1 MTCYVRWLLLLGC
14 LGFSFA
20 VVAEPKKRVGYLE
33 AGALSNFTETM
44 RATRSALEQRGWLEK
59 LELVK
64 DACFSPGWAPE
75 KKKQLS
81 EKAKELMSRT
91 DLDIIIGGGTSA
103 VRSLLEQ
110 NNHRV
115 PIVGIA
121 VSDPIKSIYTVD
133 GKESTFI
140 LNEQDSGIDNFTIRV
155 VPNQYKKMFE
165 IFYDEVGF
173 KKLGLLYVDEENK
186 NNVSSVSDAYEVAK
200 NSRHYQI
207 VEQRISS
214 PKTSDCQ
221 KGLENL
227 IDQGIDAFFVPSL
240 KCFEWDETDLE
251 KSNPSGLLKW
261 LRDKKIRTF
270 SKQGSRDVQGGAMM
284 GLSTLNYENRGEFTA
299 NTLIHILEGKK
310 PRDLPMRD
318 EAPPKITINLEVAEI
333 IGFILS
339 FDILG
344 ASDEL
349 YEKIT
354 IPEKNPA
361 TSVCD
366 LLK

>member
-1 MTCYVRWLLLLGC
+1 MAYYTRWLLLIGC
-14 LGFSFA
+14 LGLTFSA
-20 VVAEPKKRVGYLE
+20 AAESKKRMGYLE

-44 RATRSALEQRGWLEK
+44 RATRTVLIQRGWLGK
-59 LELVK
+59 LELLK

-91 DLDIIIGGGTSA
+91 DLDVIVGAGTSA

-115 PIVGIA
+115 PIVGVA
-121 VSDPIKSIYTVD
+121 VSDPIKSIYVAD
-133 GKESTFI
+133 GKESTFV
-140 LNEQDSGIDNFTIRV
+140 LSEQDSGIDNFTIRI

-186 NNVSSVSDAYEVAK
+186 NNVSSVSDAYEVVK
-200 NSRHYQI
+200 NGRPYQVI
-207 VEQRISS
+207 EQRINS

-221 KGLENL
+221 KGLESL
-227 IDQGIDAFFVPSL
+227 IDKGIDAFFVPSL
-240 KCFEWDETDLE
+240 KCFEWDEVDPE
-251 KSNPSGLLKW
+251 KSNPTVLLKL
-261 LRDKKIRTF
+261 LRERKIRTF

-284 GLSTLNYENRGEFTA
+284 GLSTLNYEDRGEFTA
-299 NTLIHILEGKK
+299 DTLIHILEGKK
-310 PRDLPMRD
+310 PRSLPMKD
-318 EAPPKITINLEVAEI
+318 EAPPKITINLEVAEE
-333 IGFILS
+333 IGFTLS

-349 YEKIT
+349 YQKIT
-354 IPEKNPA
+354 IPNKNPE

-366 LLK
+366 LLN

>member
-1 MTCYVRWLLLLGC
+1 MACDIRWLLLVFC
-14 LGFSFA
+14 LGLA
-20 VVAEPKKRVGYLE
+20 HGATAEPKKKIGYLE

-44 RATRSALEQRGWLEK
+44 RATRMALEQRGWLDK

-91 DLDIIIGGGTSA
+91 DLDAIIGGGTSA

-110 NNHRV
+110 NNQRV

-121 VSDPIKSIYTVD
+121 VSDPIKSIYSID
-133 GKESTFI
+133 GKESTFV
-140 LNEQDSGIDNFTIRV
+140 LSEQDSGINNFTIRI
-155 VPNQYKKMFE
+155 VPNQYRKMFE

-200 NSRHYQI
+200 NGRHYQV

-221 KGLENL
+221 KGLESL

-240 KCFEWDETDLE
+240 KCFEWDEVDPE
-251 KSNPSGLLKW
+251 KANPTPLLKL

-284 GLSTLNYENRGEFTA
+284 GLSTLNY
-299 NTLIHILEGKK
+299 
-310 PRDLPMRD
+310 
-318 EAPPKITINLEVAEI
+318 
-333 IGFILS
+333 
-339 FDILG
+339 
-344 ASDEL
+344 
-349 YEKIT
+349 
-354 IPEKNPA
+354 
-361 TSVCD
+361 
-366 LLK
+366 

>member
-1 MTCYVRWLLLLGC
+1 MTGYTQWLLVCCCFWLAH
-14 LGFSFA
+14 SA
-20 VVAEPKKRVGYLE
+20 AAEPKKRIGYLE
-33 AGALSNFTETM
+33 AGPLSNFTETM
-44 RATRSALEQRGWLEK
+44 RATRIALEQHGWLDK

-75 KKKQLS
+75 KKKMLS

-91 DLDIIIGGGTSA
+91 DLDVIVGGGTSA

-115 PIVGIA
+115 PIIGIA
-121 VSDPIKSIYTVD
+121 VSDPVKSVYTVD
-133 GKESTFI
+133 GKESTFV
-140 LNEQDSGIDNFTIRV
+140 LNERDSGIDNFTIRI
-155 VPNQYKKMFE
+155 VPNQYKQMFE

-200 NSRHYQI
+200 NGRHYQI
-207 VEQRISS
+207 IEQRINA
-214 PKTSDCQ
+214 PKTSECQ

-227 IDQGIDAFFVPSL
+227 IEQGMDAFFVPSL
-240 KCFEWDETDLE
+240 KCFEWDEVDPE
-251 KSNPSGLLKW
+251 KSNPTVLLKL

-270 SKQGSRDVQGGAMM
+270 SKQGSRDVLGGAMM
-284 GLSTLNYENRGEFTA
+284 GLSTLNYEDRGQFTA
-299 NTLIHILEGKK
+299 ETLIHILEGKK
-310 PRDLPMRD
+310 PRDLPMQD
-318 EAPPKITINLEVAEI
+318 EAPPKITINLEVAEE
-333 IGFILS
+333 IGFTLS

-354 IPEKNPA
+354 VPEKNPA

-366 LLK
+366 LLR